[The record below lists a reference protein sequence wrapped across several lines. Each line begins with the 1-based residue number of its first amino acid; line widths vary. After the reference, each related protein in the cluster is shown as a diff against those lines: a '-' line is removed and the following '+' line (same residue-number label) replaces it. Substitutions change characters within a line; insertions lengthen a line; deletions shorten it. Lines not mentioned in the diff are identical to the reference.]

1 MKNAEL
7 YFHIEHLAKNSIL
20 PEIEKRQDAVRKVNV
35 SPHHTIQLVQLETH
49 PESGVIEVQLEI
61 TALDHVSN
69 YIIEKAFNSIIKGV
83 NFDSLLPDQ
92 LKAFQ
97 FDKSSIHCDSSKLD
111 EMCKEARS
119 YQEYDQYEVWV
130 GYKHS
135 LIYKLPP
142 KGEKDLLKVI
152 KADLQSRKKLAAK
165 EKHTFSAMTSINFE
179 FEHRGKVH
187 HCSLNPLTQ
196 KLGFANSYDENGN
209 KLAAHS
215 LTWDAWRTPTA
226 DLSDLFK
233 GVHTNTALKAVLK
246 SHLVKGAKIT
256 SLTTTRFKFVD
267 YYSFYRSYKL
277 IRMYANIGDYH
288 NPVLAIV
295 DIHKSGEIVILNE
308 RNIDITTTDDR
319 AKSMVNQ
326 LQAVHK
332 ELFCSNK
339 HYAKSILTFH
349 HLSVYHRVFS

>member
-7 YFHIEHLAKNSIL
+7 YFHIQHLAKNAIL
-20 PEIEKRQDAVRKVNV
+20 PAIETRQDAARKVDV
-35 SPHHTIQLVQLETH
+35 SPHHTIEIPQLEVH
-49 PESGVIEVQLEI
+49 PDSGVIEVQLQI

-69 YIIEKAFNSIIKGV
+69 YVIEKAFNSIIKGV

-111 EMCKEARS
+111 EMCKEAQRH
-119 YQEYDQYEVWV
+119 QEYDQHEVWV

-135 LIYKLPP
+135 LFYKLPP
-142 KGEKDLLKVI
+142 KAEKDLLKII
-152 KADLQSRKKLAAK
+152 KADLQARKKLAAK
-165 EKHTFSAMTSINFE
+165 EKNTFSAMTSINFE

-187 HCSLNPLTQ
+187 RCSLNPLTQ

-209 KLAAHS
+209 RLAAHS

-226 DLSDLFK
+226 DLRDLFK
-233 GVHTNTALKAVLK
+233 GIHTNTALKAILK
-246 SHLVKGAKIT
+246 SHLIKGAKIT

-339 HYAKSILTFH
+339 RYAKSILTFH
-349 HLSVYHRVFS
+349 HLSVYRRVFS

>member
-152 KADLQSRKKLAAK
+152 KADLQSRKKLAANAK
-165 EKHTFSAMTSINFE
+165 DTFSVMTSINFDVQY
-179 FEHRGKVH
+179 KDKLH
-187 HCSLNPLTQ
+187 HCSLNALTE
-196 KLGFANSYDENGN
+196 KLGFANSYDENGC
-209 KLAAHS
+209 KLDDRKP
-215 LTWDAWRTPTA
+215 TWSIWATPTV

-233 GVHTNTALKAVLK
+233 GAHTNAALKAIIK

-256 SLTTTRFKFVD
+256 AFNSTRIKFVENT
-267 YYSFYRSYKL
+267 SFYRSYKL
-277 IRMYANIGDYH
+277 IRMFANLGDYH

-295 DIHKSGEIVILNE
+295 DIHKSGEIVVLDE
-308 RNIDITTTDDR
+308 RGIDITTTHFR
-319 AKSMVNQ
+319 AQNMVNRITT
-326 LQAVHK
+326 LHG

-339 HYAKSILTFH
+339 HYAKSLLTFYNI
-349 HLSVYHRVFS
+349 SIYHRAFS